1 MGNLPKCKTA
11 FFVLLLTLLTLASF
25 SSGTLAEETS
35 FKDVKEYTSFYEEIM
50 FLHGEEIIFGY
61 EDDTFR
67 PTEGV
72 TRAAAS
78 AMIGRAL
85 GLDGTKRQS
94 SFKDVPEQSFASGYI
109 ASAVDEGIITGFNDG
124 TFRPNQLVTRGEMAI
139 FISRAFDLTT
149 ETEAAFQDTAP
160 SMASFEAIQNVYG
173 NGIAKGFSDY
183 HFYPYKTIT
192 RGEFSAFL
200 ARGVE
205 DSFKQPVEA
214 VNAVE
219 IELAL
224 NEDGSL
230 TLTSHQ
236 TGEVVHANPLQPV
249 RLDTSAV
256 EGELRIQNAGGILR
270 TYEEELYGPRALGA
284 GEITVTRNEDSITL
298 PITYIPNTAENQKP
312 INGYLTELASGGIL
326 GSCPMSLNG
335 STVEDVLDYYGTEP
349 EWEGYLEGGYG
360 RTFGSC
366 TYYTES
372 DTDLTKQIQTIDY
385 NNMDQSITVPAF
397 KKIVGAPDWEGV
409 SELNEYWTQLYDLN
423 ELAMYASYKDQH
435 APLHSLRL
443 KNKF

>member
-11 FFVLLLTLLTLASF
+11 FFVLLMTLLTFACF

-35 FKDVKEYTSFYEEIM
+35 FKDVKDYTSFYEEIM

-85 GLDGTKRQS
+85 GLDGTKRPS
-94 SFKDVPEQSFASGYI
+94 PFADVPEQSFASGYI
-109 ASAVDEGIITGFNDG
+109 ASAVNEGIITGFNDG
-124 TFRPNQLVTRGEMAI
+124 SFRPNQLVTRGEMAI

-160 SMASFEAIQNVYG
+160 STASFKAIQNVYG

-219 IELAL
+219 VELAL
-224 NEDGSL
+224 GEDGSL
-230 TLTSHQ
+230 TLVSHQ
-236 TGEVVHANPLQPV
+236 TGEVIRANPLQPI

-256 EGELRIQNAGGILR
+256 EGDLRIQHAGGIFR
-270 TYEEELYGPRALGA
+270 TYEEELYGPRELGA

-312 INGYLTELASGGIL
+312 INGYLTELASGGVMA
-326 GSCPMSLNG
+326 SCPMSLNG
-335 STVEDVLDYYGTEP
+335 STVQDVMDYYGTEP
-349 EWEGYLEGGYG
+349 EWEGYLGGGYG
-360 RTFGSC
+360 RTFEGC
-366 TYYTES
+366 TYYSES
-372 DTDLTKQIQTIDY
+372 NTDVTDEILTIDY
-385 NNMDQSITVPAF
+385 RNEDTSITAPVF
-397 KKIVGAPDWEGV
+397 KKIVGTPDFEGE
-409 SELNEYWTQLYDLN
+409 SEIDTTWTQLYRLSGM
-423 ELAMYASYKDQH
+423 ELYATYLEAD
-435 APLHSLRL
+435 APLRYLRL
-443 KNKF
+443 KHR

>member
-1 MGNLPKCKTA
+1 MGYLPKCKTA
-11 FFVLLLTLLTLASF
+11 FLVLLMTLLTLASF

-78 AMIGRAL
+78 AMIGRSL

-224 NEDGSL
+224 NDDGSL
-230 TLTSHQ
+230 TLTSHL
-236 TGEVVHANPLQPV
+236 TGEVVRANPLQPI

-256 EGELRIQNAGGILR
+256 EGDLRIQHAGGILR
-270 TYEEELYGPRALGA
+270 TYEEELYGPRALGV

-312 INGYLTELASGGIL
+312 INGYLTELASGGVL
-326 GSCPMSLNG
+326 ASCPMSLNG
-335 STVEDVLDYYGTEP
+335 STVQDVMDYYGTEP
-349 EWEGYLEGGYG
+349 EWEGYFQGGYG

-366 TYYTES
+366 TYYS
-372 DTDLTKQIQTIDY
+372 DSNTDLTDEIQTIDFK
-385 NNMDQSITVPAF
+385 NEDSSLKTAAF
-397 KKIVGAPDWEGV
+397 KKIVGQPDWEGILQMDD
-409 SELNEYWTQLYDLN
+409 SWAQIYFLDELELYAAYYD
-423 ELAMYASYKDQH
+423 AD
-435 APLHSLRL
+435 APLRSLRL
-443 KNKF
+443 KHQ